1 MWPQPKRW
9 GRREGGPDTRLAT
22 IRTLKIAQHH
32 IGAAIGIGKQ
42 RFGILLPLEAA
53 LQLFL
58 DDIADFHKATQAE
71 ALAIRRG
78 FRTGKLDDGG
88 SYRRAMAFGAYQ
100 TLEQMRGL
108 WRLIAA
114 RHTEMLAI

>member
-1 MWPQPKRW
+1 MRSNIPIRW

-42 RFGILLPLEAA
+42 RFGILLALEAA

-71 ALAIRRG
+71 ALAIGRRL
-78 FRTGKLDDGG
+78 RTGKLDDGG
-88 SYRRAMAFGAYQ
+88 IRTGVLRIEALSARSLIRR
-100 TLEQMRGL
+100 
-108 WRLIAA
+108 
-114 RHTEMLAI
+114 